1 MVTVVEISL
10 GDSARATGAFRY
22 ILTGHFK
29 MHASGISPFSLMN
42 LEEPTNLFQNQVERP
57 GLVAGRRC
65 DRIAMHRVAG
75 PQHNSSFT
83 LYRAQKSRKILT
95 DFLGPKASDQR

>member
-1 MVTVVEISL
+1 MVTVVEVSL

-29 MHASGISPFSLMN
+29 MHASGIRPFGLMN
-42 LEEPTNLFQNQVERP
+42 LEESTNLFQDQVERP

-65 DRIAMHRVAG
+65 DRIAMTAA
-75 PQHNSSFT
+75 PAQAPSSPWPT
-83 LYRAQKSRKILT
+83 NPPVVRQ
-95 DFLGPKASDQR
+95 